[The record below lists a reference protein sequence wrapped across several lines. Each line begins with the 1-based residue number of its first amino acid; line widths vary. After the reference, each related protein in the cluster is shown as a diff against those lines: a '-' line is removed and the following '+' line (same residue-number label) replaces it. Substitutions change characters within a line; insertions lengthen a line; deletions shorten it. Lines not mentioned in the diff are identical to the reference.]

1 MAKADSYLG
10 KTVLCSR
17 LIHFLEGDGHTMV
30 LYYFCNNYRS
40 SKSDD
45 LVHILRAFCAQ
56 LIRSQTDFV
65 PYFFHQFLAKGLN
78 PSIPNLIQALRP
90 ALVSI
95 GSVRIVV
102 DGLDEWSHKNPLP
115 TSLAQR
121 PCHLS

>member
-40 SKSDD
+40 SKSND